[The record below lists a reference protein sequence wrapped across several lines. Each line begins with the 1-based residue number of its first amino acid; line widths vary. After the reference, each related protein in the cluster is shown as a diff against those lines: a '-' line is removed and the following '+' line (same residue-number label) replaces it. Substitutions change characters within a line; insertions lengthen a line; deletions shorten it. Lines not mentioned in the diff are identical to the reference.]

1 MGVGRIAGSRSGL
14 LALGVFALLGA
25 GGAWGAWA
33 PTGGYL
39 AGHEPDTV
47 AVVPQVPTPGSVRD
61 QADRDI
67 FKATRALEG
76 SPRWALAQN
85 DAKIDL
91 PAVLKDFSCAAG
103 VSLTPQDAPALI
115 KVLTGMVPD
124 VAPAYSRPKD
134 LYKRPRPYLRD
145 KGDICLPDT
154 PDLHQSFDYPS
165 GHATFAWTWGLI
177 LADLMPDRAGAILA
191 RARSIGESRVVCG
204 VHSAS
209 AITEGRT
216 AGSTLF
222 AALQSD
228 PLFQTDMAKAR
239 DELAALRAS
248 PAAPPPGSD
257 ACAAEA
263 ALIAKTPW

>member
-1 MGVGRIAGSRSGL
+1 M
-14 LALGVFALLGA
+14 
-25 GGAWGAWA
+25 
-33 PTGGYL
+33 
-39 AGHEPDTV
+39 
-47 AVVPQVPTPGSVRD
+47 PGSVRD

-76 SPRWALAQN
+76 SPRWSLAQN

-91 PAVLKDFSCAAG
+91 PSVLKDFSCAAG
-103 VSLTPQDAPALI
+103 VSLTPDNAPALI
-115 KVLTGMVPD
+115 KVLNGMVPD
-124 VAPAYSRPKD
+124 VAPAYGRPKD

-165 GHATFAWTWGLI
+165 GHATFGWTWGLI
-177 LADLMPDRAGAILA
+177 LADLMPDRAGPILA

-228 PLFQTDMAKAR
+228 PGFQADMAKAR
-239 DELAALRAS
+239 TELASLSAS
-248 PAAPPPGSD
+248 PSAARPE
-257 ACAAEA
+257 ACPAEA

>member
-1 MGVGRIAGSRSGL
+1 MGLERMAVWRQAL
-14 LALGVFALLGA
+14 LALGVLSLSGA
-25 GGAWGAWA
+25 GAAGAWA

-39 AGHEPDTV
+39 SGHEPDTI
-47 AVVPQVPTPGSVRD
+47 AVVPQAPTPGSVRD

-76 SPRWALAQN
+76 TPRWSLAQN
-85 DAKIDL
+85 DAKVDL
-91 PAVLKDFSCAAG
+91 PSVLTDFSCAAG
-103 VSLTPQDAPALI
+103 VSLTSEDAPALT
-115 KVLTGMVPD
+115 KVLTRIVPD
-124 VAPAYSRPKD
+124 VAPAYGRPKD

-154 PDLHQSFDYPS
+154 PDLHQSYDYPS
-165 GHATFAWTWGLI
+165 GHGTFAWTWGLI
-177 LADLMPDRAGAILA
+177 LADLLPDRSGAILA

-209 AITEGRT
+209 AITEART

-222 AALQSD
+222 TALQSD
-228 PLFQTDMAKAR
+228 PAFQADMAKAR
-239 DELAALRAS
+239 TELAALSGS
-248 PAAPPPGSD
+248 PTAAKPQ

>member
-1 MGVGRIAGSRSGL
+1 MGLGRGAMARSGL
-14 LALGVFALLGA
+14 LALSVLALSGA
-25 GGAWGAWA
+25 AGAWA
-33 PTGGYL
+33 PSGGYL
-39 AGHEPDTV
+39 SGHEPDTLV
-47 AVVPQVPTPGSVRD
+47 VVPQAPAPGSVRD

-76 SPRWALAQN
+76 SPRWALARN
-85 DAKIDL
+85 DAKIDI
-91 PAVLKDFSCAAG
+91 PSVLKDFSCATG
-103 VSLTPQDAPALI
+103 VSLTPENAPALV
-115 KVLTGMVPD
+115 KVLNAMVPD

-154 PDLHQSFDYPS
+154 PDLHQSYDYPS

-177 LADLMPDRAGAILA
+177 LADLMPDRAGAILT

-216 AGSTLF
+216 AGSAVF
-222 AALQSD
+222 AALQAD
-228 PLFQTDMAKAR
+228 PGFQADMARAR
-239 DELAALRAS
+239 DELTALRAS
-248 PAAPPPGSD
+248 PAAPAPGPD
-257 ACAAEA
+257 ACAAET

>member
-1 MGVGRIAGSRSGL
+1 MGVGRAAAFRSGL
-14 LALGVFALLGA
+14 LALGVLALSGA
-25 GGAWGAWA
+25 AGAWA

-39 AGHEPDTV
+39 SGHEPDTV
-47 AVVPQVPTPGSVRD
+47 AVVPQAPTPGSVRD

-67 FKATRALEG
+67 FQATRVLEG
-76 SPRWALAQN
+76 TPRWALAQN

-91 PAVLKDFSCAAG
+91 PSVLKDFSCAAG
-103 VSLTPQDAPALI
+103 VSLTPENAPALL
-115 KVLTGMVPD
+115 KVLTGMLPD

-134 LYKRPRPYLRD
+134 LYQRPRPYLRD

-154 PDLHQSFDYPS
+154 PDLHQSYDYPS
-165 GHATFAWTWGLI
+165 GHATFAWTWGMI
-177 LADLMPDRAGAILA
+177 LADLMPDRAGAILT

-222 AALQSD
+222 AVLQSD
-228 PLFQTDMAKAR
+228 PGFQADIAKAR
-239 DELAALRAS
+239 DELNTLRAS
-248 PAAPPPGSD
+248 HAAPAPNSEI
-257 ACAAEA
+257 CAAEG